1 MKILE
6 VMISSFSRNASVFR
20 LAVFSLSAAFSVV
33 AGQVF
38 HVSPSG
44 NDNNPGTQAQ
54 PFREIRKAITAV
66 TPGDTALVADG
77 SYLGFDVFDK
87 VGASNEPITVRAT
100 GANAVVITT
109 TDRGDNR
116 DTIHIEDCAY
126 LVVDGFRSFNANR
139 AALRV
144 QGGHHVTVRNCV
156 FGNNATWGLFTGFS
170 DDLLIEEIP
179 HPNQTPRQ

>member
-66 TPGDTALVADG
+66 TPGDTALVAD
-77 SYLGFDVFDK
+77 
-87 VGASNEPITVRAT
+87 
-100 GANAVVITT
+100 
-109 TDRGDNR
+109 
-116 DTIHIEDCAY
+116 
-126 LVVDGFRSFNANR
+126 
-139 AALRV
+139 
-144 QGGHHVTVRNCV
+144 
-156 FGNNATWGLFTGFS
+156 
-170 DDLLIEEIP
+170 
-179 HPNQTPRQ
+179 